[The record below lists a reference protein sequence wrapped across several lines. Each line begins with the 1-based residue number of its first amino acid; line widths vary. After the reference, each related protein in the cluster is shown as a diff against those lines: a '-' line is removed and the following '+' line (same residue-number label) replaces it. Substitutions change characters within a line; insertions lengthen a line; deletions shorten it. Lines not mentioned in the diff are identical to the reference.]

1 MLEDELDYAQIRV
14 PFLVSRSGL
23 TQMGYQIAEQVGLT
37 MLGRCRGRHYLL
49 FTGAQ
54 RFVREAGGVALA

>member
-1 MLEDELDYAQIRV
+1 MQI

-23 TQMGYQIAEQVGLT
+23 TQMGYDIAQKVGLT
-37 MLGRCRGRHYLL
+37 MIGRAMNKHYLL

-54 RFVREAGGVALA
+54 RFIHP